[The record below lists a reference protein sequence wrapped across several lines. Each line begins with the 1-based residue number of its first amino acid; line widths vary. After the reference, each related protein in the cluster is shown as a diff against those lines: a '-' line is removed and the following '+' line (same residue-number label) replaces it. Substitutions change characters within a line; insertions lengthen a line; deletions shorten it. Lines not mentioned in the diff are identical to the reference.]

1 MSNDQPSKV
10 LVKRPSKI
18 RTDGRGRSVWA
29 DSVESAELELVST
42 QSLKQ
47 ILSSNDDANRKSIED
62 LAATVGDGVLAR
74 DPATGMFKII
84 DDEEL
89 QQILDNDK
97 GLPQLSRPSD
107 VTLEPLHDYVDD
119 DHFSLV
125 STQALRRVL
134 NPETKEPEPDEELE
148 PDTGFDP
155 YDSG

>member
-1 MSNDQPSKV
+1 MSDDPPSRV
-10 LVKRPSKI
+10 LVRRPSKI
-18 RTDGRGRSVWA
+18 KTDGRGRSVWA
-29 DSVESAELELVST
+29 DPVESAELELVST

-47 ILSSNDDANRKSIED
+47 ILSSGDGEHRQSIKD
-62 LAATVGDGVLAR
+62 LAATVSDGVLAR
-74 DPATGMFKII
+74 DPATGIFKII

-89 QQILDNDK
+89 QEILKNEQ

-119 DHFSLV
+119 DHLSLV

-134 NPETKEPEPDEELE
+134 KPAETEVAADKDLE
-148 PDTGFDP
+148 PDTGFNP